1 MLSTISGELVD
12 HSCTGACYKFPPGW
26 VHPDDTE
33 SKRDTPERESKEADV
48 KTTRVSLAEKLKKE
62 IPTMRLEPLQ
72 NQMMCNCIALPCG
85 YPVYGCSCG
94 QKDVVVEMRF
104 VPYGTGVP
112 INQYSWNNSGSLYFK
127 CKFKFKT
134 TYHPEIWVSG
144 HHTQECLLKM
154 GKTVEEVYEVA
165 AEATVTEPVVTEP
178 VVKVTMAE
186 KLLPF
191 LDYSTPVTGLGKGSG
206 NRRRLKKRSNRSK
219 RANNKVS
226 NHHIDVRVSDPFPV
240 SQSDSLFWDDVLDKD
255 YIFYCDCGNEKTI
268 RLKSVTQAF
277 NSDFKCSTCGAV
289 SGLANYIMDMY
300 EVHYHDPQSEED
312 DLEIWDTWDT
322 WSDYIYYSDETWS
335 TFDPSDI
342 SNGWD
347 PSEYP
352 NTWDPWDTRSDYI
365 Y

>member
-12 HSCTGACYKFPPGW
+12 HPCTGACYKFPPGW
-26 VHPDDTE
+26 VHLDDTE
-33 SKRDTPERESKEADV
+33 SKRDTPEQESKEADV
-48 KTTRVSLAEKLKKE
+48 KTTSVSFAEKLKKD
-62 IPTMRLEPLQ
+62 IPTMKLEPLQ
-72 NQMMCNCIALPCG
+72 SRLMCNCIGLPCG

-94 QKDVVVEMRF
+94 QKDVVFEMRF
-104 VPYGTGVP
+104 VPYVTSVP
-112 INQYSWNNSGSLYFK
+112 INQYSWKNSGSLYFK
-127 CKFKFKT
+127 T
-134 TYHPEIWVSG
+134 TYHREIWVSG

-206 NRRRLKKRSNRSK
+206 GGNRRRLKKRPK
-219 RANNKVS
+219 RAKNKVS
-226 NHHIDVRVSDPFPV
+226 NYHIDVRVSDPFPV
-240 SQSDSLFWDDVLDKD
+240 SQSDSLFWDNVLDKN

-277 NSDFKCSTCGAV
+277 NSHFKCSTCSAV
-289 SGLANYIMDMY
+289 SGLAKNIMDMY
-300 EVHYHDPQSEED
+300 EVHYHDLQSEED
-312 DLEIWDTWDT
+312 DFDT
-322 WSDYIYYSDETWS
+322 WSTWSDSIYYSDSW
-335 TFDPSDI
+335 FDPSDI
-342 SNGWD
+342 PNDWDPLDIPRGWD

-352 NTWDPWDTRSDYI
+352 NTWWD
-365 Y
+365 